1 MQDLSKYYN
10 LVQRIHRAEELLAG
24 LQSAAS
30 PGAQLLSGMPHP
42 SGVKDK
48 IGDLTAEI
56 ADIQQLIR
64 ELKQIAEQER
74 AKAVAYINDIDDE
87 QTRMIFRLRFLHCLS
102 WQGVAEIIG
111 RKNTA
116 SGVKSA
122 CYRYLKGKS

>member
-10 LVQRIHRAEELLAG
+10 LVQRIHRAEEMLAG

-42 SGVKDK
+42 PGVKDK
-48 IGDLTAEI
+48 IGDLAAEI
-56 ADIQQLIR
+56 SDIQQLIR

-74 AKAVAYINDIDDE
+74 AKAVAYINNIDDE
-87 QTRMIFRLRFLHCLS
+87 QTRMIFRLRLLHCLS

>member
-1 MQDLSKYYN
+1 M
-10 LVQRIHRAEELLAG
+10 LAG

-48 IGDLTAEI
+48 IGDLAAEI
-56 ADIQQLIR
+56 ADIKQLIR

-74 AKAVAYINDIDDE
+74 AKAVAYINNIDDE
-87 QTRMIFRLRFLHCLS
+87 QTRMIFRLRFLHCLT
-102 WQGVAEIIG
+102 WPEVAEIIG

>member
-10 LVQRIHRAEELLAG
+10 LVQRIHRAEEMLAG

-42 SGVKDK
+42 PGVKDK
-48 IGDLTAEI
+48 IGDLAAEI
-56 ADIQQLIR
+56 ADIKQLIR

-74 AKAVAYINDIDDE
+74 AKAVAYINNIDDE
-87 QTRMIFRLRFLHCLS
+87 QTRMIFRLRFLHCLT
-102 WQGVAEIIG
+102 WPEVAEIIG